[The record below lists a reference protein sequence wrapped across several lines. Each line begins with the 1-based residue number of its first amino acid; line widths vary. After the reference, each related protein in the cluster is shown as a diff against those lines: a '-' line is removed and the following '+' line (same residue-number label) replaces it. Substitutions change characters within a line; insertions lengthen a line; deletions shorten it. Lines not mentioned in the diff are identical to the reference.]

1 MPQQGQSISWE
12 YDRGDH
18 YADLGRDG
26 GRKKGEESRM
36 FQVKR
41 AEWRMES
48 IVHSGKAVLGLLL
61 GQRSSGSWRC

>member
-1 MPQQGQSISWE
+1 
-12 YDRGDH
+12 
-18 YADLGRDG
+18 LGRDG